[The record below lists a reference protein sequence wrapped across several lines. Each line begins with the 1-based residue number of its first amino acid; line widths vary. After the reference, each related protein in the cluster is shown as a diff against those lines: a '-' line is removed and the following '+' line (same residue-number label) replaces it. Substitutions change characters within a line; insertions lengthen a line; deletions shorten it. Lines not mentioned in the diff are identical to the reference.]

1 MNLDIILDIIP
12 DIVIMLCPTCGMRW
26 RRRSR
31 HSRLDLVLATSRVVH
46 DARATLSR
54 RTPARATHFALRLA
68 SLATARTSRA
78 MTDTWHL
85 SAVASLVENLDKRL
99 LVALR
104 DGSNIIGTLRSFDQ
118 FANIV
123 LESAVER
130 IIVGKMFS
138 DIPLGLYIVRGE
150 NVVLMGDV
158 GANGDLDGTEGLIEV
173 DNAEIIRA
181 READQT
187 AEAMKG
193 DILKR
198 MDFLDE

>member
-1 MNLDIILDIIP
+1 MCDARGGRAAAPALDRSRARRSAIAFAASLR
-12 DIVIMLCPTCGMRW
+12 GA
-26 RRRSR
+26 RRR
-31 HSRLDLVLATSRVVH
+31 
-46 DARATLSR
+46 
-54 RTPARATHFALRLA
+54 
-68 SLATARTSRA
+68 A
-78 MTDTWHL
+78 MADTWHL
-85 SAVASLVENLDKRL
+85 SAVASLVESLDKRL

-123 LESAVER
+123 LEDAVER
-130 IIVGKMFS
+130 VVVGKCYS

-150 NVVLMGDV
+150 NVVLMGDW
-158 GANGDLDGTEGLIEV
+158 GDRGERAAVEGLAEV

-181 READQT
+181 READSA

>member
-1 MNLDIILDIIP
+1 
-12 DIVIMLCPTCGMRW
+12 MR
-26 RRRSR
+26 
-31 HSRLDLVLATSRVVH
+31 AFGKY
-46 DARATLSR
+46 LS
-54 RTPARATHFALRLA
+54 
-68 SLATARTSRA
+68 TARERGGVERVRVGENCFAARFRTTRRGRTMA
-78 MTDTWHL
+78 DAWHL
-85 SAVASLVENLDKRL
+85 SAVASLVESLDARL

-123 LESAVER
+123 LEDAVER
-130 IIVGKMFS
+130 VVVGRNYS

-150 NVVLMGDV
+150 NVVLMGDWGERGERAAV
-158 GANGDLDGTEGLIEV
+158 EGLVEV

-181 READQT
+181 READSA